1 MLDLT
6 IIADTHGLHDEIKLQ
21 KGTLLIHAG
30 DITKYGTEEEVIDFL
45 QWFTKQPF
53 KYKIFIAGNH
63 DLFLEECSAA
73 KRKKLIPEG
82 IIYLQNS
89 GVEIEGLKIW
99 GSPVTPYFLGMAFN
113 ARPGKDIKKI
123 WNKIPLDTDILIT
136 HGPPK
141 GILDDGFGCA
151 ELLNTVIAVQPKIHC
166 FGHVHGR
173 NGMVTINQTLF
184 INAAIVNRLKLME
197 QDYVIVGKPICIALK
212 ETLNKGDKMLK

>member
-21 KGTLLIHAG
+21 KGTILIHAG
-30 DITKYGTEEEVIDFL
+30 DITEYGTEEEVIDFL

-73 KRKKLIPEG
+73 KRKKLIPER

-99 GSPVTPYFLGMAFN
+99 GSPVTHYFLGMAFN
-113 ARPGKDIKKI
+113 ARSGKDIKKI
-123 WNKIPLDTDILIT
+123 WNKIPHDTDILIT

-141 GILDDGFGCA
+141 GILDDDFGCE
-151 ELLNTVIAVQPKIHC
+151 ELFQRVQVVQPKIHC
-166 FGHVHGR
+166 FGHVHGK
-173 NGMVTINQTLF
+173 NGMVHYNKTTF
-184 INAAIVNRLKLME
+184 INAGVVNRLELLE
-197 QDYVIVGKPICIALK
+197 EEYDVVAEAVCVIVEEGLQGKENVL
-212 ETLNKGDKMLK
+212 E